1 MPTPP
6 ILQAVLPDD
15 QIFRRLMHLA
25 GPVAGAELLDRLAE
39 DLQAVQ
45 TGLTHAAAAPADWLA
60 IRAHSHVLVALAGAV
75 GATPL
80 QTLAEDMNRLA
91 HLQRG
96 DALPGLVAATLPLLD
111 RLIRFVTDQKADPG
125 HKADPGQN
133 ASPPP

>member
-6 ILQAVLPDD
+6 FLQAVLPDD
-15 QIFRRLMHLA
+15 QTFRRLMQLA

-39 DLQAVQ
+39 DLQAVH
-45 TGLTHAAAAPADWLA
+45 TGLTLATGPAADWLA

-80 QTLAEDMNRLA
+80 QTLAEDMNRIA

-111 RLIRFVTDQKADPG
+111 RLIRFVTDQKAG
-125 HKADPGQN
+125 SGQT
-133 ASPPP
+133 ASPLP